1 MAKLNMD
8 VISEFSESNT
18 HNISF
23 SFSNPSS
30 ANGQNSISK
39 ISKTLGEKK
48 IFEVFHKKEVII
60 NKGSSYDKDE
70 KSKNSQAI
78 LYKCF
83 YCENTYNYINRF
95 ESHMRTHVS

>member
-1 MAKLNMD
+1 MD
-8 VISEFSESNT
+8 VISELSESNS

-23 SFSNPSS
+23 SFSTPSS

-39 ISKTLGEKK
+39 ISKIPVEKK

-60 NKGSSYDKDE
+60 NEGSSYDKDE
-70 KSKNSQAI
+70 KSKNSQSI

-83 YCENTYNYINRF
+83 YCENTYNYINRY

>member
-1 MAKLNMD
+1 MD
-8 VISEFSESNT
+8 VISELSESNS

-23 SFSNPSS
+23 SFSTPSS

-39 ISKTLGEKK
+39 NSKILGEKK

-60 NKGSSYDKDE
+60 NEGTSYDKDE
-70 KSKNSQAI
+70 KSKNSQSL

-95 ESHMRTHVS
+95 ESHMRKHVS